1 MLSQIGK
8 RTIAWDHLSS
18 DSDDKHMSPIE
29 MLEKD
34 TNPEKNLRKI
44 NALYELGVE
53 NRLSNPMDVYL
64 DVVKSYQM
72 YKAFK
77 KSQESLRQRRDRID
91 RIEQSVQLPPSEKPS
106 IPASKKTIKIFE
118 PKRCW

>member
-1 MLSQIGK
+1 MSSKVEK
-8 RTIAWDHLSS
+8 RRKCWDNQYTTL
-18 DSDDKHMSPIE
+18 I
-29 MLEKD
+29 EKD
-34 TNPEKNLRKI
+34 TNSEQKPANFT
-44 NALYELGVE
+44 LYQLGVQ
-53 NRLSNPMDVYL
+53 NKLSTPMDVYL